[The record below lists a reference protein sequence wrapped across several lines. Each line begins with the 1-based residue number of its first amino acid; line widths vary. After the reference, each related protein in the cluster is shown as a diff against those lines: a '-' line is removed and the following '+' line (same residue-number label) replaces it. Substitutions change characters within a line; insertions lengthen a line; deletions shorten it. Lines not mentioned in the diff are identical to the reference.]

1 MGETCDYIVTNGYIN
16 NDYVNLGIEVR
27 EGVELVTFVDICK
40 VYDGK
45 LKAVNSLNLTI
56 NKGELVVL
64 IGPSGCG
71 KTTTLKMVNRLIQ
84 PTSGKIIINDIDT
97 NEMDVVELRRH
108 IGYVIQDIALFP
120 HRTVADNIATVPHL
134 KKWDASRIKERVN
147 TLLEMVD
154 MDPNFYRDRYPNEL
168 SGGQQQRIG
177 VLRALAA
184 EPEVMLMDEPFG
196 ALDPITREQLQD
208 ELKRLQQLVNKT
220 IIFVT
225 HDMDEAL
232 KIADRIVIMKDG
244 EIVQVASPEEI
255 LRQPA
260 NDFVRNF
267 IGEKRLIRQPE
278 LVVASEVMLS
288 KPVCMRF
295 DKGLHQGL
303 ETMREENVDSL
314 LIIDKYNHYMGV
326 VEVSTIQKNFRHA
339 KTLQELMIE
348 WPTVEETDSVKT
360 TVCLMVEN
368 NLRFI
373 PVVNK
378 TGEIKGIVTRSRVV
392 NFVLDYM

>member
-1 MGETCDYIVTNGYIN
+1 M
-16 NDYVNLGIEVR
+16 
-27 EGVELVTFVDICK
+27 VTFVDVCK
-40 VYDGK
+40 VYGGNV
-45 LKAVNSLNLTI
+45 KAVNNLNLTI
-56 NKGELVVL
+56 NKGEMVVL

-84 PTSGKIIINDIDT
+84 PTSGKIIINGTDT
-97 NEMDVVELRRH
+97 NELNAVELRRQ

-120 HRTVADNIATVPHL
+120 HRTVAGNIATVPRL
-134 KKWDASRIKERVN
+134 KKWEAARINERVDS
-147 TLLEMVD
+147 LLELVD
-154 MDPNFYRDRYPNEL
+154 MDPAFYRERYPNEL

-208 ELKRLQQLVNKT
+208 ELKRLQQKVNKT

-232 KIADRIVIMKDG
+232 KIADRIVLMKDG
-244 EIVQVASPEEI
+244 VIVQAASPEEM

-260 NDFVRNF
+260 NDFVRSF
-267 IGEKRLIRQPE
+267 IGEERLIRQPE
-278 LVVASEVMLS
+278 KVMASEVMLR
-288 KPVCMRF
+288 KPVCLEY
-295 DKGLHQGL
+295 DKGLLQGL
-303 ETMREENVDSL
+303 ETMREEAVDSL
-314 LIIDKYNHYMGV
+314 LIIDRKYHFMGV
-326 VEVSTIQKNFRHA
+326 VEVSSIQKNLNQA
-339 KTLQELMIE
+339 KSLQEIMTQ

-360 TVCLMVEN
+360 VVRLMVEN

-378 TGEIKGIVTRSRVV
+378 KGQVKGIVTRARVV

>member
-1 MGETCDYIVTNGYIN
+1 M
-16 NDYVNLGIEVR
+16 
-27 EGVELVTFVDICK
+27 VTFVDISK
-40 VYDGK
+40 VYNGK
-45 LKAVNSLNLTI
+45 FKAVNSLNLTI
-56 NKGELVVL
+56 NKGEMIVL

-84 PTSGKIIINDIDT
+84 PTSGKIIINGIDT
-97 NEMDVVELRRH
+97 SEMDPVELRRQ

-120 HRTVADNIATVPHL
+120 HRTVAGNIATVPHL
-134 KKWDASRIKERVN
+134 KNWDASRIKERVDS
-147 TLLEMVD
+147 LLEMVD
-154 MDPNFYRDRYPNEL
+154 MDPAFYRDRYPNEL

-208 ELKRLQQLVNKT
+208 ELKHLQQVVNKT

-244 EIVQVASPEEI
+244 EIIQVASPEEI

-260 NDFVRNF
+260 NDFVRSF

-278 LVVASEVMLS
+278 LVIASEVMLL
-288 KPVCMRF
+288 KPICMRY

-303 ETMREENVDSL
+303 ETMREESVDSL
-314 LIIDKYNHYMGV
+314 LITDRYNHYMGV
-326 VEVSTIQKNFRHA
+326 VEVNTLQKNLKEA
-339 KTLQELMIE
+339 KTLQEVMTE
-348 WPTVEETDSVKT
+348 WPTVEESDSVKT
-360 TVCLMVEN
+360 TVSLMVEN

-378 TGEIKGIVTRSRVV
+378 TGQVKGIVTRSRVV